1 MNKSVWI
8 GLGYCVLGQ
17 ILVWLQTNSQ
27 FVWPFLA
34 KYRFFIA
41 VLGGTVISYLF
52 MSGAAEIVKGSNGLI
67 WPARLIPAAT
77 GTVIF
82 TIMTMSIMKQGV
94 DIKTSVC
101 IALSLIIL
109 VIQIYWK

>member
-1 MNKSVWI
+1 M
-8 GLGYCVLGQ
+8 GYCILGQ

-27 FVWPFLA
+27 FVWPVVA
-34 KYRFFIA
+34 KHKLLMA
-41 VLGGTVISYLF
+41 VAGGTIISYLF
-52 MSGAAEIVKGSNGLI
+52 MTGAAEIVKGSNGLI

-82 TIMTMSIMKQGV
+82 TLMTSAIMKQGV
-94 DIKTSVC
+94 DIKTGVC

-109 VIQIYWK
+109 IIQIYWK